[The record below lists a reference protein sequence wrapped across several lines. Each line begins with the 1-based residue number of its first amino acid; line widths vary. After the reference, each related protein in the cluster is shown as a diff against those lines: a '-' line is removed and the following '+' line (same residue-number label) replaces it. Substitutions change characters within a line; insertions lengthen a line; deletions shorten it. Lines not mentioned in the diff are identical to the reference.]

1 MKNTTKKFSVS
12 KIILT
17 IIFWAIGITMLVPL
31 VWMISTAC
39 KVEADVFNF
48 PIEWIP
54 KRWNLVQNMQHSQ

>member
-48 PIEWIP
+48 PIEYIP
-54 KRWNLVQNMQHSQ
+54 ERCYLV